1 MLAWRETE
9 DNYMLQK
16 LGLYWNGV
24 QAYVAT
30 YINKCV
36 IAGTILREGKSLVNG
51 VHYKGTHHLARLLT
65 EKGQGT
71 A

>member
-9 DNYMLQK
+9 DNYNMLQK
-16 LGLYWNGV
+16 LGFYWNGV

-51 VHYKGTHHLARLLT
+51 V
-65 EKGQGT
+65 Q
-71 A
+71 